1 MAKPNL
7 ILIDLNSDEEEEE
20 NGHQENCHR
29 TESPEMLVI
38 TKQAGTQ
45 QLPTLKNANEKEE
58 LVKGPKY
65 GESEKGKEL
74 QLEPEHLVEK
84 NRQSLGT
91 IMITKQ
97 GEAQQH
103 PSLENVNKNGEPG
116 RAPQYW
122 ESKKQLQVNPQR
134 LAEKGGQPQRPKP
147 YWNPDK
153 GTKHWNDKY
162 DKKRLPWDQRQKS
175 SEKSYESQKQEVT
188 EKVTLKFRFDK
199 GQTRCYNKNSNLS
212 KKVTKLQS
220 EYL

>member
-7 ILIDLNSDEEEEE
+7 ILIDLDSDEEEEE

-38 TKQAGTQ
+38 MKQAGTQ

-91 IMITKQ
+91 IVITQQ
-97 GEAQQH
+97 GETQQH
-103 PSLENVNKNGEPG
+103 PLLENVNKNGEPG
-116 RAPQYW
+116 MAPQYW
-122 ESKKQLQVNPQR
+122 ESKN
-134 LAEKGGQPQRPKP
+134 
-147 YWNPDK
+147 
-153 GTKHWNDKY
+153 
-162 DKKRLPWDQRQKS
+162 
-175 SEKSYESQKQEVT
+175 SY
-188 EKVTLKFRFDK
+188 R
-199 GQTRCYNKNSNLS
+199 
-212 KKVTKLQS
+212 
-220 EYL
+220 